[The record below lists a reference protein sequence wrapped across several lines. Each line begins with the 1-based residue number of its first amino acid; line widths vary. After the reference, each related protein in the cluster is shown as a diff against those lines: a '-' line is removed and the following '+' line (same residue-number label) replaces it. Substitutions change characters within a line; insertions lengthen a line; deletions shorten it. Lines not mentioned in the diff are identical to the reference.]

1 MARQAGLL
9 CSDRGGIVV
18 SKTMQTSD
26 PNIYAGGDCVVIENL
41 VTGKPGYYPLGSM
54 ANRQGRVIG
63 TNVAGGRETFE
74 GGLGTFIVKIFDYAF
89 AGTGLTLPVARR
101 EGFHAFS
108 TQVMMPDHSHFYP
121 KRDMIRRRDGGL
133 QRLHVRCRRGAAQ
146 RHDPHRRDIHLSARP
161 FKGGF
166 PRGRR

>member
-1 MARQAGLL
+1 MLFRSLRAIEGENGRAARVVTDRRTLKADLVILAVGVIPNDELARQAGLL

-74 GGLGTFIVKIFDYAF
+74 GGLGTFIVKIFD
-89 AGTGLTLPVARR
+89 
-101 EGFHAFS
+101 
-108 TQVMMPDHSHFYP
+108 
-121 KRDMIRRRDGGL
+121 
-133 QRLHVRCRRGAAQ
+133 
-146 RHDPHRRDIHLSARP
+146 
-161 FKGGF
+161 
-166 PRGRR
+166 